1 MAKVVR
7 NENAIGIRRRSR
19 KTLMT
24 GLLFT
29 SPWIIGFFLFQ
40 LYPILA
46 SFYYSMT
53 DYNLFTAP
61 EWVGFGNYKKLFQD
75 DKFYLSMYNTLY
87 ITVVGVVPHMAYAL
101 VMALLLNAKVKG
113 QSLYRT
119 IYFLPTL
126 VPAVAGSLLWMWL
139 LNSQY
144 GLINMGLSAI
154 GITGP
159 NWLVDPDWTKPSL
172 VLMGFWGTGTITVMY
187 LAALQDVP
195 KMFYEAAE
203 IDGASKWR
211 QFWTITFPS
220 ISPMTLFQL
229 IMMLISSFQYF
240 TEGLVFAEATQS
252 TGGPENSLLFYSIYL
267 YQQAFSFLNM
277 GYASAMAWMLFLVV
291 MFFTLL
297 IFRTSA
303 RWVYYGGEK

>member
-1 MAKVVR
+1 MD
-7 NENAIGIRRRSR
+7 NSSNIIGIRKRER
-19 KTLMT
+19 KTLII

-29 SPWIIGFFLFQ
+29 SPWIIGFLVFQ
-40 LYPILA
+40 LYPILT

-53 DYNLFTAP
+53 EYNLFSSPT
-61 EWVGFGNYKKLFQD
+61 WVGMQNYRDLFHD
-75 DKFYLSMYNTLY
+75 DKFFLSMYNTLY
-87 ITVVGVVPHMAYAL
+87 ITVFGVVPHMAFAL
-101 VMALLLNAKVKG
+101 GMALLLNMKIKG
-113 QSLYRT
+113 QSIYRT

-126 VPAVAGSLLWMWL
+126 VPAVAGSLLWLWI

-144 GLINMGLSAI
+144 GLINMLLETI
-154 GITGP
+154 GIVGP

-172 VLMGFWGTGTITVMY
+172 ILMGFWGTGTITVMY

-195 KMFYEAAE
+195 QIFYEAAE
-203 IDGASKWR
+203 IDGASRWR
-211 QFWTITFPS
+211 KFWSITFPA

-229 IMMLISSFQYF
+229 IMMLIGSFQYF
-240 TEGLVFAEATQS
+240 TEGMVFAEASQS
-252 TGGPENSLLFYSIYL
+252 IGGPENSLLFYSIYL

-277 GYASAMAWMLFLVV
+277 GYAAAMAWILFLVV
-291 MFFTLL
+291 MTFTLL

>member
-1 MAKVVR
+1 MDNSSNIA
-7 NENAIGIRRRSR
+7 GIRRRER
-19 KTLMT
+19 KTLII

-29 SPWIIGFFLFQ
+29 SPWINGFLVFQ
-40 LYPILA
+40 LYPIVT

-53 DYNLFTAP
+53 EYNLFSSPA
-61 EWVGFGNYKKLFQD
+61 WVGLQNYRDLFHD
-75 DKFYLSMYNTLY
+75 DKFFLSMYNTLY
-87 ITVVGVVPHMAYAL
+87 ITVFGVVPHMAFAL
-101 VMALLLNAKVKG
+101 GMALLLNMKIKG
-113 QSLYRT
+113 QSIYRT

-126 VPAVAGSLLWMWL
+126 VPAVAGSLLWLWI

-144 GLINMGLSAI
+144 GLINMLLESI
-154 GITGP
+154 GIVGP

-172 VLMGFWGTGTITVMY
+172 ILMGFWGTGTITVMY

-195 KMFYEAAE
+195 QIFYEAAE
-203 IDGASKWR
+203 IDGASRWR
-211 QFWTITFPS
+211 KFWSITFPA

-229 IMMLISSFQYF
+229 IMMLIGSFQYF
-240 TEGLVFAEATQS
+240 TEGMVFAEASQS
-252 TGGPENSLLFYSIYL
+252 IGGPENSLLFYSIYL

-277 GYASAMAWMLFLVV
+277 GYAAAMAWILFLVV
-291 MFFTLL
+291 ITFTLI

>member
-1 MAKVVR
+1 MD
-7 NENAIGIRRRSR
+7 NNSNIIGIRKRER
-19 KTLMT
+19 KTLII

-29 SPWIIGFFLFQ
+29 SPWIIGFLVFQ
-40 LYPILA
+40 LYPIVT

-53 DYNLFTAP
+53 EYNLFSSPT
-61 EWVGFGNYKKLFQD
+61 WVGMQNYRDLFHD
-75 DKFYLSMYNTLY
+75 DKFFLSMYNTLY
-87 ITVVGVVPHMAYAL
+87 ITVFGVVPHMAFAL
-101 VMALLLNAKVKG
+101 GMALLLNMKIKG
-113 QSLYRT
+113 QSIYRT

-126 VPAVAGSLLWMWL
+126 VPAVAGSLLWLWI

-144 GLINMGLSAI
+144 GLINMLLESI
-154 GITGP
+154 GIVGP

-172 VLMGFWGTGTITVMY
+172 ILMGFWGTGTITVMY

-195 KMFYEAAE
+195 QIFYEAAE
-203 IDGASKWR
+203 MDGASHWR
-211 QFWTITFPS
+211 KFWSITFPA

-229 IMMLISSFQYF
+229 IMMLIGSFQYF
-240 TEGLVFAEATQS
+240 TEGMVFAEASQS
-252 TGGPENSLLFYSIYL
+252 IGGPENSLLFYSIYL

-277 GYASAMAWMLFLVV
+277 GYAAAMAWILFLVV
-291 MFFTLL
+291 MTFTLL

>member
-1 MAKVVR
+1 MD
-7 NENAIGIRRRSR
+7 NNSNIIGIRKRER
-19 KTLMT
+19 KTLII

-29 SPWIIGFFLFQ
+29 SPWIIGFLVFQ
-40 LYPILA
+40 LYPIVT

-53 DYNLFTAP
+53 EYNLFSSPT
-61 EWVGFGNYKKLFQD
+61 WVGMQNYRDLFHD
-75 DKFYLSMYNTLY
+75 DKFFLSMYNTLY
-87 ITVVGVVPHMAYAL
+87 ITVFGVVPHMAFAL
-101 VMALLLNAKVKG
+101 GMALLLNMKIKG
-113 QSLYRT
+113 QSIYRT

-126 VPAVAGSLLWMWL
+126 VPAVAGSLLWLWI

-144 GLINMGLSAI
+144 GLINMLLESI
-154 GITGP
+154 GIVGP

-172 VLMGFWGTGTITVMY
+172 ILMGFWGTGTITVMY

-195 KMFYEAAE
+195 QIFYEAAE
-203 IDGASKWR
+203 MDGASRWR
-211 QFWTITFPS
+211 KFWSITFPA

-229 IMMLISSFQYF
+229 IMMLIGSFQYF
-240 TEGLVFAEATQS
+240 TEGMVFAEASQS
-252 TGGPENSLLFYSIYL
+252 IGGPENSLLFYSIYL

-277 GYASAMAWMLFLVV
+277 GYAAAMAWILFLVV
-291 MFFTLL
+291 MTFTLL

>member
-1 MAKVVR
+1 MD
-7 NENAIGIRRRSR
+7 NNSNIIGIRKRER
-19 KTLMT
+19 KTLII

-29 SPWIIGFFLFQ
+29 SPWIIGFLVFQ
-40 LYPILA
+40 LYPIVT

-53 DYNLFTAP
+53 EYNLFSSPT
-61 EWVGFGNYKKLFQD
+61 WVGMQNYRDLFND
-75 DKFYLSMYNTLY
+75 DKFFLSMYNTLY
-87 ITVVGVVPHMAYAL
+87 ITVFGVVPHMAFAL
-101 VMALLLNAKVKG
+101 GMALLLNMKIKG
-113 QSLYRT
+113 QSIYRT

-126 VPAVAGSLLWMWL
+126 VPAVAGSLLWLWI

-144 GLINMGLSAI
+144 GLINMLLESI
-154 GITGP
+154 GIVGP

-172 VLMGFWGTGTITVMY
+172 ILMGFWGTGTITVMY

-195 KMFYEAAE
+195 QIFYEAAE
-203 IDGASKWR
+203 MDGASRWR
-211 QFWTITFPS
+211 KFWSITFPA

-229 IMMLISSFQYF
+229 IMMLIGSFQYF
-240 TEGLVFAEATQS
+240 TEGMVFAEASQS
-252 TGGPENSLLFYSIYL
+252 IGGPENSLLFYSIYL

-277 GYASAMAWMLFLVV
+277 GYAAAMAWILFLVV
-291 MFFTLL
+291 MTFTLL